1 MHNIIE
7 AQVFYYCCVFLIS
20 QPIPDNIFIVAA
32 CNPHRG
38 NSLATHEKSR
48 ASWLSSSYQVRQLH
62 PTLEFLKWDYG
73 SLHGPQESDYV
84 SAKMSMLENR
94 MRKAEV
100 HSLTKLI
107 VGSQEQMRLY
117 AQEQL
122 DKCKVDNPEL
132 CARSC
137 VSQRDIQRVF
147 TFYQK
152 LVEIYDHFK
161 PHGEHQDYKR
171 RAVAVALGIVYYMR
185 LSSDYRS
192 KYEVFLDEKRLLGSQ
207 VSFSQAFQDDLNWF
221 MEQFLL
227 PGGVAKTRT
236 LKENLFAIV
245 MCTMT
250 HTPLIITGAPGS
262 SKTLSF
268 NLAVAN
274 LRGQESKSKVF
285 SHTNVFR
292 NLEPHIYQCSRRTTS
307 SEIEKVFLQAVT
319 RQKSRTKAS
328 LPVYCVVFMD
338 EAGLPREKHQALKV
352 LHSRLDNPDVSFV
365 AITNTILDAAK
376 TNRAVSLYIPDKQTG
391 DLETLVRGCLNVPNG
406 STGVEPIA
414 NFSAAYVE
422 AMEHDQYKNFF
433 GLRDFIHFVTFLR
446 RRIFD
451 HGDMFTDKLVLQ
463 ALERNF
469 NGSDEPHKLWDIFL
483 SKVCSHVFYCQLQHN
498 SHSCPLL

>member
-1 MHNIIE
+1 M
-7 AQVFYYCCVFLIS
+7 
-20 QPIPDNIFIVAA
+20 
-32 CNPHRG
+32 
-38 NSLATHEKSR
+38 HEKSR
-48 ASWLSSSYQVRQLH
+48 NSWLSSSYQVRQLH

-94 MRKAEV
+94 MRKAKV
-100 HSLTKLI
+100 QNLTELI

-122 DKCKVDNPEL
+122 QKCNVDNPEL

-147 TFYQK
+147 TVYEK
-152 LVEIYDHFK
+152 LIEIYDNFE
-161 PHGEHQDYKR
+161 PHGAHQDYKR

-185 LSSDYRS
+185 LSSDYRDR
-192 KYEVFLDEKRLLGSQ
+192 YEKFLDEKGLLASQ
-207 VSFSQAFQDDLNWF
+207 VKFSQAFQEDLDWIMDEF
-221 MEQFLL
+221 SI
-227 PGGVAKTRT
+227 PGGVAKTRV
-236 LKENLFAIV
+236 LKENLFAII

-285 SHTNVFR
+285 SNVQVFP
-292 NLEPHIYQCSRRTTS
+292 NLEPHVYQCSRRTTAN
-307 SEIEKVFLQAVT
+307 EIEKVFLQAVT
-319 RQKSRTKAS
+319 RQKSRTIS
-328 LPVYCVVFMD
+328 RLPVYCVVFMD

-352 LHSRLDNPDVSFV
+352 LHSRLDNPEVSFV

-391 DLETLVRGCLNVPNG
+391 DLETLVRGCLYVPNEPIN
-406 STGVEPIA
+406 VEPIVR
-414 NFSAAYVE
+414 FSAAYVE

-446 RRIFD
+446 RKIID
-451 HGDMFTDKLVLQ
+451 DGDKFTDKLVLQ

-469 NGSDEPHKLWDIFL
+469 NGSDYPHKLWNIFL
-483 SKVCSHVFYCQLQHN
+483 SKVCSHVFYISLSIIRSSLSFTIHADVLECQQ
-498 SHSCPLL
+498 SEAQKCSSDFSRKPTR